1 MSAPLF
7 INQQTTEATDTES
20 KETLLLFLCSCART
34 RRAWVSETSEATVP
48 TGLPQGLAAVMPQ
61 VIFAFVTSA
70 ATGISTQRSDESLT
84 AKRYESV
91 LDILASDSNIL
102 SSYIALLQEKL
113 DGA

>member
-1 MSAPLF
+1 MK
-7 INQQTTEATDTES
+7 TD
-20 KETLLLFLCSCART
+20 LGHRPT
-34 RRAWVSETSEATVP
+34 RWVWLGPDERGGYPSGPKRVSELKPPPRTP
-48 TGLPQGLAAVMPQ
+48 
-61 VIFAFVTSA
+61 
-70 ATGISTQRSDESLT
+70 GIGATQRSDESLT